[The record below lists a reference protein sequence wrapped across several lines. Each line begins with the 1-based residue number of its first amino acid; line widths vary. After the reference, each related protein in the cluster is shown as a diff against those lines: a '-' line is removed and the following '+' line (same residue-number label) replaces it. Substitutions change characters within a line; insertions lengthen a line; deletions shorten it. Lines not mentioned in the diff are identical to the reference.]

1 MNSYKCPYLSG
12 HTVITDSATYSV
24 GNLPEG
30 ATVSWSLD
38 AVYSNDIDFFTD
50 NPEANQCKIIRRLMV
65 PYADTLRA
73 VVYLGGE
80 ELITLKKA
88 IYAHFSHFYAIY
100 DQMPSAGNTGAH
112 RMITASTGITYIYGD
127 APVTVFSPNF
137 TGMTITPV
145 TSYSGQYTFSRV
157 DDTSICLSLS
167 SNSVYPLIIRVSSDD
182 GNEAYTLNFNLIS
195 GGNFFLSVQSSG
207 SRYELQLMNDG
218 EGKAGS
224 KGMKTSQEGTA
235 CWQLEVYQALTG
247 RKVLSRSV
255 TGRTA
260 AFDTPTWDAGVY
272 LINATIGDDKVS
284 KKINVT
290 K

>member
-1 MNSYKCPYLSG
+1 
-12 HTVITDSATYSV
+12 
-24 GNLPEG
+24 
-30 ATVSWSLD
+30 
-38 AVYSNDIDFFTD
+38 
-50 NPEANQCKIIRRLMV
+50 MV

-88 IYAHFSHFYAIY
+88 IYAHSSHFYAIY

-112 RMITASTGITYIYGD
+112 GMITASTGITYIYGG

-195 GGNFFLSVQSSG
+195 GGNFFLSVQSPG

-247 RKVLSRSV
+247 RRVLSRSV

-272 LINATIGDDKVS
+272 LINAAIGDDKVS